1 VLSREKL
8 EARKKALEANKVQLI
23 GNLNAIS
30 GAIQI
35 LEELLSAKEETDD
48 PDGVSAEDS

>member
-1 VLSREKL
+1 VLSREKI
-8 EARKKALEANKVQLI
+8 EARKKALEANKVQLV

-35 LEELLSAKEETDD
+35 LEELLSEKEESDD
-48 PDGVSAEDS
+48 SDGVPAEDS